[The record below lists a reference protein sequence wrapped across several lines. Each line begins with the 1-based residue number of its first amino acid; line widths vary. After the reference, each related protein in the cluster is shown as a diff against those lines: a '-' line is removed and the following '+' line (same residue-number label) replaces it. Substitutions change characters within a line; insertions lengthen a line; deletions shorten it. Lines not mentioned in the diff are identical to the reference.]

1 MLMHKQPV
9 LAALDLGSNSFRMET
24 GYFVGPHFQRTS
36 YAKHIL
42 RQGDSLQPGGALG
55 AQALQQ
61 GWECLQD
68 FGARLRAQRVAHA
81 CAVAT
86 QTLREASNGAEF
98 IARGS
103 DLLGVPIQ
111 VISGAQ
117 EAHFM
122 FRGVVGL
129 LPPSAERR
137 LVMDLGGRSTEL
149 ALGQGTQAHQ
159 VASYPLGSAL
169 WSRRFFPEGVFTPSA
184 FAQAYEAALQV
195 LQPAAR
201 QFVCGS
207 WDCAYA
213 SASMASAA
221 CEVLTANGQPADRI
235 TRQDVLWLQE
245 QVLCCGDV
253 QHLQLPGLRA
263 DRVPVVAGGLC
274 VLLAVFDTL
283 GLKAM
288 RPAQGALRLGVLYSL
303 KDAWY

>member
-1 MLMHKQPV
+1 MHTPPV

>member
-1 MLMHKQPV
+1 MHTPPV

-129 LPPSAERR
+129 LPPSVERR

-221 CEVLTANGQPADRI
+221 CEVLTASGQPADRI

>member
-1 MLMHKQPV
+1 MHTPPV

-221 CEVLTANGQPADRI
+221 CEVLTASGQPADRI

-274 VLLAVFDTL
+274 VLLAVFDAL

>member
-1 MLMHKQPV
+1 MHTPPV

-24 GYFVGPHFQRTS
+24 GYFVGPRFQRTS

>member
-1 MLMHKQPV
+1 MHKQPV

>member
-1 MLMHKQPV
+1 MHKQPV

-36 YAKHIL
+36 YAKQAL
-42 RQGDSLQPGGALG
+42 RQSASLQPGGALS

-61 GWECLQD
+61 GWDCLQD
-68 FGARLRAQRVAHA
+68 FGARLRAQGVERVG
-81 CAVAT
+81 AVAT

-103 DLLGVPIQ
+103 ELLGAPIQ
-111 VISGAQ
+111 VISGTQ

-149 ALGQGTQAHQ
+149 ALGQGRQAHQ

-169 WSRRFFPEGVFTPSA
+169 WSARFFPDGVFTSSA
-184 FAQAYEAALQV
+184 FAQAYESARQV
-195 LQPAAR
+195 LQPAAQ
-201 QFVCGS
+201 QFVRGS
-207 WDCAYA
+207 WDRVYA

-221 CEVLTANGQPADRI
+221 CEVLSAHGQPTDHIA
-235 TRQDVLWLQE
+235 RQDVLWLQE
-245 QVLCCGDV
+245 QVLRCGDV
-253 QHLQLPGLRA
+253 HHLQLPGLRA

-283 GLKAM
+283 GLQTM
-288 RPAQGALRLGVLYSL
+288 LPAQGALRLGVLYSL
-303 KDAWY
+303 MDEWL

>member
-1 MLMHKQPV
+1 MHKQPV

-149 ALGQGTQAHQ
+149 ALGQGRQAHQ

-169 WSRRFFPEGVFTPSA
+169 WSARFFPDGVFTSSA
-184 FAQAYEAALQV
+184 FAQAYEAARQV
-195 LQPAAR
+195 LQPAAQ
-201 QFVCGS
+201 QFVRGS
-207 WDCAYA
+207 WDRVYA

-221 CEVLTANGQPADRI
+221 CEVLSAHGQPTDHIA
-235 TRQDVLWLQE
+235 RQDVLWLQE
-245 QVLCCGDV
+245 QVLRCGDV
-253 QHLQLPGLRA
+253 HHLQLPGLRA

-283 GLKAM
+283 GLQTM
-288 RPAQGALRLGVLYSL
+288 LPAQGALRLGVLYSL
-303 KDAWY
+303 MDEWL

>member
-1 MLMHKQPV
+1 MHTPPV

-221 CEVLTANGQPADRI
+221 CEVLTASGQPADRI

>member
-1 MLMHKQPV
+1 MHKQPV

-149 ALGQGTQAHQ
+149 ALGQGRQAHQ

-169 WSRRFFPEGVFTPSA
+169 WSARFFPNGVFTPSA

>member
-1 MLMHKQPV
+1 MHKQPV

-24 GYFVGPHFQRTS
+24 GYFVGTHFQRTS
-36 YAKHIL
+36 YAKQAL
-42 RQGDSLQPGGALG
+42 RQSASLQPGGALS

-61 GWECLQD
+61 GWDCLQD
-68 FGARLRAQRVAHA
+68 FGARLRAQGVERVG
-81 CAVAT
+81 AVAT

-103 DLLGVPIQ
+103 ELLGAPIQ
-111 VISGAQ
+111 VISGTQ

-149 ALGQGTQAHQ
+149 ALGQGRQVHQ

-169 WSRRFFPEGVFTPSA
+169 WSARFFPDGVFTSSA
-184 FAQAYEAALQV
+184 FAQAYEAARQV
-195 LQPAAR
+195 LQPAAQ
-201 QFVCGS
+201 QFVRGS
-207 WDCAYA
+207 WDRVYA

-221 CEVLTANGQPADRI
+221 CEVLSAHGQPTDHIA
-235 TRQDVLWLQE
+235 RQDVLWLQE
-245 QVLCCGDV
+245 QVLRCGDV
-253 QHLQLPGLRA
+253 HHLQLPGLRA

-283 GLKAM
+283 GLQTM
-288 RPAQGALRLGVLYSL
+288 LPAQGALRLGVLYSL
-303 KDAWY
+303 MDEWL

>member
-1 MLMHKQPV
+1 MHTPPV

-24 GYFVGPHFQRTS
+24 GYFVGPRFQRTS

-86 QTLREASNGAEF
+86 QTLREASNSAEF

-263 DRVPVVAGGLC
+263 ERVPVVAGGLC